1 MPPLNIPIEQRVST
15 ISHEALV
22 QDRPTIGSLPMARHG
37 VGWWL
42 LPITDFVCSSL
53 ALLGV
58 TLIARV
64 DVFPAFPV
72 APLILVFVYALLGVY
87 GARPG
92 RGAIGAEGGIGWPV
106 ARLLVGALF
115 AWSASLLT
123 PFDGIEQL
131 ALFAAFVVLDFAVR
145 AVVVPYMRSVEP
157 IERWVLVGDVDVADR
172 LRAYAPLRRYA
183 TVVASVEPLEPDDS
197 AGRARALEVIEQ
209 HDADRVVISTEH
221 ADDGGLLGLV
231 RAFKAVGVPVS
242 MLPRPLDLLEAPAA
256 RPTRVGGVPLIE
268 VESLAARDS
277 LPYKGPDRRDGRR
290 TARIS
295 VVVPAMNEAR
305 KYRPGPRRTPRRAAR
320 GDPGRRQL
328 ASTTR
333 SRSPSVPIPR
343 SASPPRPARA
353 RATRCAPASPPR
365 PAT

>member
-1 MPPLNIPIEQRVST
+1 
-15 ISHEALV
+15 
-22 QDRPTIGSLPMARHG
+22 MARHG

-53 ALLGV
+53 ALLGI
-58 TLIARV
+58 TLIALL

-123 PFDGIEQL
+123 PFAARTTG
-131 ALFAAFVVLDFAVR
+131 ALRRLRDPRLRR
-145 AVVVPYMRSVEP
+145 AGRGRAIHAIGQP
-157 IERWVLVGDVDVADR
+157 IERWVLVGDVDVATGCGR
-172 LRAYAPLRRYA
+172 TRHCSGRA
-183 TVVASVEPLEPDDS
+183 VVASVEPLRARHS

-295 VVVPAMNEAR
+295 VVVPAMNEAE
-305 KYRPGPRRTPRRAAR
+305 T
-320 GDPGRRQL
+320 
-328 ASTTR
+328 S
-333 SRSPSVPIPR
+333 PR
-343 SASPPRPARA
+343 SSANSPTGC
-353 RATRCAPASPPR
+353 TR
-365 PAT
+365 